1 MTANKRTNDQ
11 HDAAAATASRAH
23 IGCQGWNY
31 EDWITGP
38 AADEIVFYPR
48 GTRPA
53 AMLDIYTRA
62 FATVEIDSTFYAVP
76 SAATRS

>member
-1 MTANKRTNDQ
+1 MTPNEQMTNQ
-11 HDAAAATASRAH
+11 HAAAAPSCAH

-38 AADEIVFYPR
+38 AADESVFYPR

-76 SAATRS
+76 FVSSCLCG